1 MKKISLVLLLTLL
14 CGAIFGVTQAS
25 AFEPYDTYTYS
36 IDGEPLKS
44 PTAYRAEDVVDA
56 LKMDLSEISPDKPR
70 FNSASDIVTDEL
82 GNVYIADKGNNRIVV
97 LDKYYKATRILE
109 SYFDEGGELKTF
121 NQPQGLF
128 VSKPSSATPE
138 SYIYICDTGNRC
150 VVVFDREFNY
160 VRTIKK
166 PDTPLLEDSAFVPCA
181 IAVDLYGR
189 IFITSSKCFEGVIVL
204 SNEGDF
210 TGFSGSQKVTYSP
223 LELIW
228 RRFQTKE
235 QREASVKKLAMPY
248 SNITVDDE
256 GFIYVTTTATD
267 MKDKAQQVTSIKSK
281 SALNSPVKKLNSAG
295 TEIMKRNGFFDPGGE
310 VVYDAKDVSTIVD
323 VAMGKEGSWSLLD
336 SSRSRIFTYD
346 QSGNLLFAF
355 GDKGDQL
362 GNGEDFVG
370 MTYQVI
376 DDVYYMLVLDNSTSG
391 FRLTV
396 FSPTRYYDTIISA
409 LSNQNKNLYSESIF
423 YWQDVRTQNN
433 NFDLAY
439 IGIGKALFNQGKY
452 EEAQDMLSSAYETEY
467 HSKAF
472 MEIHKDFIQKYLLLV
487 VIGAILLVYLLVWL
501 LGKAKKKNKAV
512 TLKVGR
518 KSYAEE
524 LVYICHLIFHPFDG
538 FWDLKH
544 EKRGSVRA
552 SLTIMLV
559 TVLAFFYQ
567 AIGRGY
573 SYNPRGDYSTVF
585 IQVIAVV
592 IPVALW
598 CVGNWCLTTLFD
610 GEGSFKDII
619 VATGYALAPLPVFVT
634 ISTILTNV
642 MTASEGTVVSLLVSI
657 GYVWAGILL
666 FFGMLVTHGYTIN
679 KNIAT
684 ILGTVLAMAIIIF
697 VVVLF
702 SSLVAKMVTF
712 IIAIFTE
719 IGNRA

>member
-14 CGAIFGVTQAS
+14 CGAIFGVTQVS

-36 IDGEPLKS
+36 IDGEPLQS

-56 LKMDLSEISPDKPR
+56 LKMDLAAISPEKPR
-70 FNSASDIVTDEL
+70 FSSASDIVTDEL
-82 GNVYIADKGNNRIVV
+82 GNVYIADKGNDRIVV
-97 LDKYYKATRILE
+97 LDKYYSATKVLD
-109 SYFDEGGELKTF
+109 SYVDEGGEFKTF

-128 VSKPSSATPE
+128 VSKPSAATPE
-138 SYIYICDTGNRC
+138 SFIYVCDTGNRC
-150 VVVFDREFNY
+150 VVVFDREYNY
-160 VRTIKK
+160 VKTIKK

-248 SNITVDDE
+248 SNITVDEE

-267 MKDKAQQVTSIKSK
+267 IKDKSQQVTSIKSK

-310 VVYDAKDVSTIVD
+310 VVYSAEDVSTIVD

-370 MTYQVI
+370 MTYQII
-376 DDVYYMLVLDNSTSG
+376 DDVYYMLILDNSTSG
-391 FRLTV
+391 FRLTI
-396 FSPTRYYDTIISA
+396 FSPTRYYDTIMSA

-423 YWQDVRTQNN
+423 YWQDVLTQNN

-452 EEAQDMLSSAYETEY
+452 EEAQDMLASAYETEY

-472 MEIHKDFIQKYLLLV
+472 IEIRKDFIQKYLLLV
-487 VIGAILLVYLLVWL
+487 VVGAIVLVYLLVWL

-518 KSYAEE
+518 KTYAEE

-559 TVLAFFYQ
+559 TILAFFYQ

-585 IQVIAVV
+585 IQVIAVIV
-592 IPVALW
+592 PVALW

-610 GEGSFKDII
+610 GEGSFKDIV

-684 ILGTVLAMAIIIF
+684 VLGTIVAMAIIIF

-702 SSLVAKMVTF
+702 SSLVAKMVSF

>member
-1 MKKISLVLLLTLL
+1 
-14 CGAIFGVTQAS
+14 
-25 AFEPYDTYTYS
+25 
-36 IDGEPLKS
+36 
-44 PTAYRAEDVVDA
+44 
-56 LKMDLSEISPDKPR
+56 
-70 FNSASDIVTDEL
+70 
-82 GNVYIADKGNNRIVV
+82 
-97 LDKYYKATRILE
+97 
-109 SYFDEGGELKTF
+109 
-121 NQPQGLF
+121 
-128 VSKPSSATPE
+128 
-138 SYIYICDTGNRC
+138 
-150 VVVFDREFNY
+150 
-160 VRTIKK
+160 
-166 PDTPLLEDSAFVPCA
+166 
-181 IAVDLYGR
+181 
-189 IFITSSKCFEGVIVL
+189 
-204 SNEGDF
+204 
-210 TGFSGSQKVTYSP
+210 
-223 LELIW
+223 
-228 RRFQTKE
+228 
-235 QREASVKKLAMPY
+235 
-248 SNITVDDE
+248 
-256 GFIYVTTTATD
+256 

-310 VVYDAKDVSTIVD
+310 VVYDAEDVSTIVD

-472 MEIHKDFIQKYLLLV
+472 MEIRKDFIQKYLILV

-592 IPVALW
+592 IPVA
-598 CVGNWCLTTLFD
+598 
-610 GEGSFKDII
+610 
-619 VATGYALAPLPVFVT
+619 
-634 ISTILTNV
+634 
-642 MTASEGTVVSLLVSI
+642 
-657 GYVWAGILL
+657 
-666 FFGMLVTHGYTIN
+666 
-679 KNIAT
+679 
-684 ILGTVLAMAIIIF
+684 
-697 VVVLF
+697 
-702 SSLVAKMVTF
+702 
-712 IIAIFTE
+712 
-719 IGNRA
+719 